1 MNKINSVE
9 VLIRKTTTWGMENI
23 FIRKRGK
30 VTFQLA
36 VNTDI
41 SNWEGKNDQ
50 REGGCMKVVFQLN
63 KMC

>member
-9 VLIRKTTTWGMENI
+9 VLIRKTSTWGMEHI

-41 SNWEGKNDQ
+41 SNWGEKNDQ
-50 REGGCMKVVFQLN
+50 REGGCMKVVFQFN